1 MGKDRL
7 RAFYTP
13 RRNGKR
19 VEKITRYPFVSFE
32 YVAGGQVDKQLAAIQ
47 DYLVIKYKSR
57 AARVAVTITAK
68 SATVT
73 AIRKLLAN
81 LVVES
86 GQRAMLRIEALP
98 NEVDLA
104 LVDALDR
111 VKVLIAT
118 VQGVEASSITNKL
131 AYEVSIGY
139 VAARVAKYAKEDAQ
153 E

>member
-1 MGKDRL
+1 MVNRL

-19 VEKITRYPFVSFE
+19 VERVIRYPFLSFE
-32 YVAGGQVDKQLAAIQ
+32 YRVGGSVDKQLATIQ

-73 AIRKLLAN
+73 SIRKVLAY
-81 LVVES
+81 LTPDT
-86 GQRAMLRIEALP
+86 GTRAMLRIEAVP
-98 NEVDLA
+98 DEMSLA
-104 LVDALDR
+104 DALAS

-131 AYEVSIGY
+131 AYEVSIAY
-139 VAARVAKYAKEDAQ
+139 VADKVTRYMEQDNGK
-153 E
+153 

>member
-1 MGKDRL
+1 MPNRL

-32 YVAGGQVDKQLAAIQ
+32 YVAGGQVDKQLATIQ

-73 AIRKLLAN
+73 SIRKVLAS
-81 LVVES
+81 LTPDT
-86 GQRAMLRIEALP
+86 GTRAMLRIEAVP
-98 NEVDLA
+98 DEMSLA
-104 LVDALDR
+104 DALNK
-111 VKVLIAT
+111 VKALIAT

-139 VAARVAKYAKEDAQ
+139 VAARVERYAQQDAQ